1 LMHAIARLTLNAVIP
16 NIQTSWVKLGPQGAA
31 ACLKA
36 GANDLGG
43 ILMNESISRA
53 AGTEHGQEF
62 PPSAM
67 EALIRSLGR
76 RPRQRDT
83 LYRDVGAERIA
94 ASFGAD
100 VLQPL
105 VQTAPR
111 KQVAAE

>member
-1 LMHAIARLTLNAVIP
+1 
-16 NIQTSWVKLGPQGAA
+16 
-31 ACLKA
+31 
-36 GANDLGG
+36 
-43 ILMNESISRA
+43 
-53 AGTEHGQEF
+53 
-62 PPSAM
+62 M

-76 RPRQRDT
+76 KPRQRDT

-94 ASFGAD
+94 ASFSAD